1 VNVVHVTASDSAG
14 GASVAAYRLHYGL
27 RAAGHNSAM
36 LVMQKRRDDPDV
48 RAYAPPMQVT
58 RRVRRRLR
66 RMQID
71 RQLRRYRPSP
81 EVGYEFFTDDCSAFD
96 GANLYAQIPP
106 CDVIN
111 LHWIGG
117 MVDYGSFFPAVR
129 QPVVWTLHD
138 MNAFTGGCHYS
149 AGCERFAAQC
159 GACPQLNSDREADL
173 SRAIWQR
180 KQQAYAALP
189 RERLHLVAPSQWL
202 ADQAQR
208 SGLLPDVPVSVI
220 PNGLDVDEFAPL
232 DRGYARQALH
242 IPASARVV
250 LFLADLVTS
259 QRKGFDLLMAAL
271 ERLAD
276 VEDLFLLSLG
286 VGRPPDLA
294 VPHLHL
300 GPLHHT
306 GLLSLVYSGADLFA
320 IPSREDNLPNT
331 VLEAFAC
338 GTPVVGFAVGGI
350 PEMVRPGLTGQL
362 AAPGD
367 VAGLADAMRTLL
379 RDDEQRPALSA
390 ACRRVAV
397 EEYSLPLQAERYAA
411 LYRSLVPSP

>member
-1 VNVVHVTASDSAG
+1 MNVVHVTTSDSAG
-14 GASVAAYRLHYGL
+14 GASVAAYRLHHGL
-27 RAAGHNSAM
+27 RAAGHASAM
-36 LVMQKRRDDPDV
+36 LVMQKRRDDASV
-48 RAYAPPMQVT
+48 RTYAPPMQIA
-58 RRVRRRLR
+58 RRARRRLR
-66 RMQID
+66 RLRID

-81 EVGYEFFTDDCSAFD
+81 EVGYEFFTDDRSAFD
-96 GANLYAQIPP
+96 GASLYAQIRPY
-106 CDVIN
+106 DVIN

-117 MVDYGSFFPAVR
+117 MVDYGSFFPAVQR
-129 QPVVWTLHD
+129 PVVWTLHD

-149 AGCERFAAQC
+149 AGCERFTGQC
-159 GACPQLNSDREADL
+159 GACPQLASSHEADL
-173 SRAIWQR
+173 SRAIWLR

-189 RERLHLVAPSQWL
+189 HDRLHLVAPSQWL
-202 ADQAQR
+202 ADQARR
-208 SGLLPDVPVSVI
+208 SGLMPDVPVSVI

-232 DRGYARQALH
+232 DRGYARQALR

-259 QRKGFDLLMAAL
+259 QRKGFDLLVAAL

-276 VEDLFLLSLG
+276 VDDLFLLSLG
-286 VGRPPDLA
+286 VGRLPDLA

-300 GPLHHT
+300 GSLYHS
-306 GLLSLVYSGADLFA
+306 GLLSLVYSSADLFV

-379 RDDEQRPALSA
+379 RDDTQRRTMSA
-390 ACRRVAV
+390 ACRRIAV
-397 EEYSLPLQAERYAA
+397 EEYALPIQAERYAA
-411 LYRSLVPSP
+411 LYRSLLLSP